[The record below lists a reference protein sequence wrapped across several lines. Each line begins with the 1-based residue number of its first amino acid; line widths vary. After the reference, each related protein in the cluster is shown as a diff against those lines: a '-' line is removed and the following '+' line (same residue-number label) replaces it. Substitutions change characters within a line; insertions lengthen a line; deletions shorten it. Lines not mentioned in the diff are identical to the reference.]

1 MITARI
7 INEDFGSFGQ
17 VVELYHNNV
26 SDVDVY
32 EDIETGEY
40 YMSCDIEIL

>member
-7 INEDFGSFGQ
+7 INEDFGSFDQ
-17 VVELYHNNV
+17 TVELRHSNV
-26 SDVDVY
+26 GDVDVY

>member
-1 MITARI
+1 MIKARI

-17 VVELYHNNV
+17 VVELRYSSI